1 MSRGDTPESILRDE
15 KDEVFM
21 TKEAAMALGQKIIG
35 MKQKTTDQ
43 MQVVVNRTQ
52 LSATRFALNKVTG
65 GTDGAKTK
73 ITVTAYIGFKGGKA
87 STDMADDESLKACV
101 ARAEKL
107 AQEFRSTPEGD
118 ELHEVFDDLPASKL
132 WHPAT
137 VEAMTPEKRGGI
149 AEKMMG
155 MAAQD
160 KEIMAAGYLSFKAT
174 ARLIVNTSGLA
185 CYDKITD
192 TDCTMTARTMD
203 GTGSG
208 WAGKS
213 MRDWAR
219 VDPGAIS
226 QMAIK
231 LAKESKNPYTMEPGR
246 YTAILSAT
254 AMGQLLQY
262 FLWYALDAY
271 MADNGMTVFSKK
283 PKGNKWGMKVLD
295 SRLSLVSDPADPE
308 GGYPYFDDYGL
319 PLKRTEWVNKGY
331 LRQLSYY
338 PTYARGTGHPTV
350 PNPYSIRLEG
360 TPTITVDEMIPK
372 VKNGFLINRFSNL
385 AMFNQKSLM
394 MSGTTRDGLMY
405 IKDGKINRSAKNM
418 RFMDSM
424 MFFLNNMV
432 AVGPPERISVGWS
445 PFFESRG
452 LQPVI
457 SSPVLVQDFSFT
469 ALADAV

>member
-1 MSRGDTPESILRDE
+1 MSRGDTVESMLRDE
-15 KDEVFM
+15 KDEAFM
-21 TKEAAMALGQKIIG
+21 SKEVAVAMGDKVLKMADKA
-35 MKQKTTDQ
+35 DQ
-43 MQVVVNRTQ
+43 MQVVVTRTQ

-73 ITVTAYIGFKGGKA
+73 ITVSAYIGFKGGKA
-87 STDMADDESLKACV
+87 STDRADEASLRDCV
-101 ARAEKL
+101 KRAEKL

-118 ELHEVFDDLPASKL
+118 ELHEVFDELPPSKL

-137 VEAMTPEKRGGI
+137 IAAMTPENRGGV
-149 AEKMMG
+149 ADKMMG
-155 MAAQD
+155 TAQAD
-160 KEIMAAGYLSFKAT
+160 PDIMAAGYLAFKAT
-174 ARLIVNTSGLA
+174 GRLIMNTSGLT

-192 TDCTMTARTMD
+192 TDCTMTARTRD

-208 WAGKS
+208 WAGRAH
-213 MRDWAR
+213 RDWAR
-219 VDPGAIS
+219 TDPA
-226 QMAIK
+226 QVAAQAIK

-246 YTAILSAT
+246 FTAILSAT

-262 FLWYALDAY
+262 FMWFALDAS
-271 MADNGMTVFSKK
+271 MADMGMTVFSKK

-295 SRLSLVSDPADPE
+295 SRLSLVSDPADPD

-319 PLKRTEWVNKGY
+319 PLKRTVWVDKGY
-331 LRQLSYY
+331 LKQLSYY
-338 PTYARGTGHPTV
+338 PVYARGTGHPTV
-350 PNPYSIRLEG
+350 PNPYSIRFEG
-360 TPTITVDEMIPK
+360 TPTMGMDEMITRI
-372 VKNGFLINRFSNL
+372 KNGFIINRFSNL
-385 AMFNQKSLM
+385 AMFNMKSLM

-405 IKDGKINRSAKNM
+405 VKDGKINRPAKNM

-445 PFFESRG
+445 PYFESQG
-452 LQPVI
+452 LQPIVA
-457 SSPVLVQDFSFT
+457 SPVLVQDFSFT